1 MSGASLSLRHHFVT
15 QESLRLHPILNMMY
29 REANRDDVI
38 PLASPTVT
46 KSREKVTSIHVRKGT
61 LVDVAVGV
69 YNR

>member
-46 KSREKVTSIHVRKGT
+46 KSGEKVTSIHVRKGT